1 MVKTEIVHYIE
12 NVDAE
17 KNIMIF
23 EEVNLTDVKEEIIA
37 IPDKL
42 VETLA
47 KQSDLFD
54 NKNQYSMF

>member
-1 MVKTEIVHYIE
+1 MVKEEIIQYIK
-12 NVDAE
+12 NIDAE

-23 EEVNLTDVKEEIIA
+23 EEVSLTDIIEEITA

-42 VETLA
+42 IETLA
-47 KQSDLFD
+47 EQSDLFD